1 MTTWYINL
9 FVLNKRLN
17 EIRFVFDN
25 ILFFQNNIYLEIIE
39 SEIIELQK
47 SVLQIAFEFL
57 PRVVDLG
64 EFPSEKRRE
73 ILVSVHL

>member
-1 MTTWYINL
+1 MTTWCINL

-17 EIRFVFDN
+17 EIRFFFDN

-39 SEIIELQK
+39 SDIIELQK

-64 EFPSEKRRE
+64 KFPSEKRRK

>member
-1 MTTWYINL
+1 M
-9 FVLNKRLN
+9 
-17 EIRFVFDN
+17 
-25 ILFFQNNIYLEIIE
+25 
-39 SEIIELQK
+39 IELQK

>member
-1 MTTWYINL
+1 MITWYVNL

-25 ILFFQNNIYLEIIE
+25 IYFFKIIYLEIIKPE
-39 SEIIELQK
+39 TNRNQK
-47 SVLQIAFEFL
+47 SVLQIAFEFF

-64 EFPSEKRRE
+64 KFPR
-73 ILVSVHL
+73 

>member
-25 ILFFQNNIYLEIIE
+25 ILFFHCIIYLEIIE
-39 SEIIELQK
+39 SEIKELQK
-47 SVLQIAFEFL
+47 SVLQIAFEVF
-57 PRVVDLG
+57 PHVVDLG

>member
-25 ILFFQNNIYLEIIE
+25 IYFFKIIYLEIIKPEFIE
-39 SEIIELQK
+39 SK
-47 SVLQIAFEFL
+47 VRSPNSVRIS
-57 PRVVDLG
+57 PT
-64 EFPSEKRRE
+64 RR
-73 ILVSVHL
+73 

>member
-25 ILFFQNNIYLEIIE
+25 ILFFQYNIYLEIIE

>member
-9 FVLNKRLN
+9 FVFNERLI

-57 PRVVDLG
+57 PRFVDLG